1 MDITRFSNQHEE
13 ILKLANDLAKH
24 LNIDSLKQDA
34 SPARIV
40 LSGLAGK
47 LKVHLA
53 MEDKSLYPQ
62 FMQSG
67 DENTQRTAEEFQS
80 EMGGLA
86 QAFNSYVSA
95 WPSSLAIQENSVP
108 FIEQTKQIY
117 EVLTKR
123 IEREE
128 STLYPLAEAL

>member
-1 MDITRFSNQHEE
+1 MDITRYSNQHEE
-13 ILKLANDLAKH
+13 ILNLATDLAKH

-34 SPARIV
+34 NPARKV
-40 LSGLAGK
+40 LSGLAGR

-62 FMQSG
+62 FMKSG

-95 WPSSLAIQENSVP
+95 WPSSLAIQENSGP

-117 EVLTKR
+117 EVLSKR